1 MDKLVLVYSEEA
13 SPRLDYVLSFMF
25 EDIIGCP
32 VDVTT
37 DKDSFVL
44 ASAAKICY
52 ANEPVEGALHIIP
65 SGLLYHYDI
74 IKQEVGIG
82 KHNDFTTLF
91 PTITDTAFPF
101 DVFSAVF
108 YLITRYEEY
117 LPFLPDI
124 HGRYEAFNSLA
135 AEHNF
140 LRRPIVDE
148 WSLYLRDQLVLRFP
162 FLSFKERSF
171 RYLSTID
178 VDNAYAFLYKGMVR
192 TLGATFRSMMRMDV
206 KDNWDRVKTLRG
218 EEDPFD
224 TYDYFHEL
232 HEKYGVKPTW
242 FFLLG
247 EYGKYDKGV
256 SREKEALQDLIKDI
270 AAKYEVG
277 IHPSYG
283 SNKNMLKLKEEVH
296 FMKQLIGRD
305 VCKSRQ
311 HYLKLLFT
319 ETYRNLIELG
329 ICEDYTMGYSSDVG
343 FRAGTCTPFY
353 FYDLYRE
360 TKTTLKIIPFQIMDV
375 TLNQYLNLKMDEAE
389 SMIYELVDRVK
400 EVNGTFVSL
409 WHNESLS
416 DHGYW
421 KGWRP
426 LYQKMLRYIFEG

>member
-1 MDKLVLVYSEEA
+1 MHKLVVYTEQA
-13 SPRLDYVLSFMF
+13 SPRLEYVLSFICN
-25 EDIIGCP
+25 EIIGCE
-32 VDVTT
+32 VDTTT
-37 DKDSFVL
+37 DKDSFIL
-44 ASAAKICY
+44 AKTAKICY
-52 ANEPVEGALHIIP
+52 AYQPLEGSVHVVP
-65 SGLLYHYDI
+65 SGLLFASDI
-74 IKQEVGIG
+74 IKQEVGVG
-82 KHNDFTTLF
+82 KINDMTILF
-91 PTITDTAFPF
+91 PTVDEEAFPF
-101 DVFSAVF
+101 DVFAAVF

-135 AEHNF
+135 AEHGF
-140 LRRPIVDE
+140 LREPLVDQ
-148 WSLYLRDQLVLRFP
+148 WALYLRNILIERFP
-162 FLSFKERSF
+162 GFTYSERSF

-206 KDNWDRVKTLRG
+206 KDNWQRLKTFRG
-218 EEDPFD
+218 ESDPFD

-232 HEKYGVKPTW
+232 HEKYEVKPIW

-247 EYGKYDKGV
+247 EYGKFDKGI
-256 SREKEALQDLIKDI
+256 SREHTALQELIEDI
-270 AAKYEVG
+270 AQKYEVG

-283 SNKNMLKLKEEVH
+283 SNKNMLKLTEEVQ
-296 FMKQLIGRD
+296 FLKNIIGKD
-305 VCKSRQ
+305 ICKSRQ

-329 ICEDYTMGYSSDVG
+329 ICEDYTMGYSTDIG

-360 TKTTLKIIPFQIMDV
+360 NQTRLKIIPFQIMDV

-389 SMIYELVDRVK
+389 GMICDLVDKVK
-400 EVNGTFVSL
+400 EVDGTFVSL

-421 KGWRP
+421 KGWKP
-426 LYQKMLRYIFEG
+426 LYQKMLHYIFEG

>member
-1 MDKLVLVYSEEA
+1 VDKLVLVYTQEM

-25 EDIIGCP
+25 EGIIGCE
-32 VDVTT
+32 VDITT
-37 DKDSFVL
+37 DRDSFVL
-44 ASAAKICY
+44 ATAAKICY
-52 ANEPVEGALHIIP
+52 ASNPVEDAIHIIP
-65 SGLLYHYDI
+65 SGLLHQYEL
-74 IKQEVGIG
+74 IKQQVEVGTI
-82 KHNDFTTLF
+82 NDMPTLF
-91 PTITDTAFPF
+91 PAPTDAAFPF
-101 DVFSAVF
+101 DIFAAIF

-124 HGRYEAFNSLA
+124 HGRFEAYNSLA
-135 AEHNF
+135 AEHGF
-140 LRRPIVDE
+140 LKRPIVDE
-148 WSLYLRDQLVLRFP
+148 WSLYLRDELKKRFSH
-162 FLSFKERSF
+162 LSFQQRSF
-171 RYLSTID
+171 QYQSTID

-206 KDNWDRVKTLRG
+206 KDNWERVKTLKG
-218 EEDPFD
+218 EDDPFD

-232 HEKYGVKPTW
+232 HKKYAIKPTW

-256 SREKEALQDLIKDI
+256 SRNREALKELIEDI
-270 AAKYEVG
+270 AARYEVG

-283 SNKNMLKLKEEVH
+283 SNKNMLRLKEEVE
-296 FMKQLIGRD
+296 FLTNLIGRD

-329 ICEDYTMGYSSDVG
+329 ICEDYTMGYSTDIG
-343 FRAGTCTPFY
+343 FRAGTCTPFF

-360 TKTTLKIIPFQIMDV
+360 TQTTLKIIPFQVMDV
-375 TLNQYLNLKMDEAE
+375 TLNQYLNLKIEEAE
-389 SMIYELVDRVK
+389 QMIYELVDQVK
-400 EVNGTFVSL
+400 KVDGTFVSL

-421 KGWRP
+421 KGWKP
-426 LYQKMLRYIFEG
+426 LYQKMLQYIYEG

>member
-1 MDKLVLVYSEEA
+1 MDKLVLVYTQEM

-25 EDIIGCP
+25 EDIIGCA
-32 VDVTT
+32 VDITT
-37 DKDSFVL
+37 DRDSFVL
-44 ASAAKICY
+44 APAAKICY
-52 ANEPVEGALHIIP
+52 APEPVEGALHIIP
-65 SGLLYHYDI
+65 SGLLHHYEL
-74 IKQEVGIG
+74 IKQKVEAGSLE
-82 KHNDFTTLF
+82 DMPTLF
-91 PTITDTAFPF
+91 PSPTDAAFPF
-101 DVFSAVF
+101 DIFAATF
-108 YLITRYEEY
+108 FLITRYEEY

-124 HGRYEAFNSLA
+124 HGRFEAYNSLA
-135 AEHNF
+135 AEHSF

-148 WSLYLRDQLVLRFP
+148 WALYLRDELKKRFP
-162 FLSFKERSF
+162 HLSFTKRSF
-171 RYLSTID
+171 RYMSTID

-206 KDNWDRVKTLRG
+206 KDNWDRVKTLKG
-218 EEDPFD
+218 EDDPFD

-232 HEKYGVKPTW
+232 HEKYDVKPTW

-256 SREKEALQDLIKDI
+256 SRNREALKELIEDI
-270 AAKYEVG
+270 AARHEVG

-283 SNKNMLKLKEEVH
+283 SNKNMLKLKEEVE
-296 FMKQLIGRD
+296 FLKQLIGRD

-329 ICEDYTMGYSSDVG
+329 ICEDYTMGYSTDIG

-360 TKTTLKIIPFQIMDV
+360 TQTTLKIIPFQVMDV
-375 TLNQYLNLKMDEAE
+375 TLNQYLNLTMEEAE
-389 SMIYELVDRVK
+389 QMIYQLVDRVR
-400 EVNGTFVSL
+400 EVDGTFVSL

-421 KGWRP
+421 KGWKP
-426 LYQKMLRYIFEG
+426 LYQKMLKYIFEG